1 MISKL
6 GYVKRVSVTSYKKQG
21 RGGTGSNSAT
31 LVEDDVDLVQVQ
43 RRFIAPDFFL
53 PPERRIPS
61 CRFRLAL
68 ADLKLKG
75 RYRFGVTPVESFG
88 KKGRTIWSELVGV

>member
-1 MISKL
+1 MK
-6 GYVKRVSVTSYKKQG
+6 
-21 RGGTGSNSAT
+21 T
-31 LVEDDVDLVQVQ
+31 L
-43 RRFIAPDFFL
+43 
-53 PPERRIPS
+53 
-61 CRFRLAL
+61 RLAL